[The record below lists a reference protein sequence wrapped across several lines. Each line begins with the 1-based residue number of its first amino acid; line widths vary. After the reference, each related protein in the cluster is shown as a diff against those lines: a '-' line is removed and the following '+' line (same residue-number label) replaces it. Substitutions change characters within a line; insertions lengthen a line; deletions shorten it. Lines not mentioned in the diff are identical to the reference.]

1 MSHATRDLAS
11 FDFESLNVFLAAVEE
26 CSIFAAAKR
35 SHIVASAASKRISLL
50 EDRAGTPLLYR
61 HSRGVR
67 PTPAGE
73 ALYHHA
79 KRLEEHLR
87 RISDELS
94 EYANGV
100 RGHVRIHAN
109 LTAMVQYLPKDL
121 SSFLQENPEIRLDL
135 VERTSDQVI
144 QAVASG
150 LTDIGICST
159 TPDATLDLDVLTYGV
174 DQLVVVVRPNH
185 RLARRRG
192 VRFSELLDEDI
203 VSLTYGT
210 SIHQLCASAAERL
223 GRTLRVRMEVTDF
236 EAMRNMVASGLGVG
250 VLPMPSV
257 APYLDIMSLRMIPLS
272 ESWGKRPLNI
282 VARRFQALPLPSQ
295 LLVRHLARSRGLS
308 VEGCLVAGEA
318 M

>member
-1 MSHATRDLAS
+1 MRDLAS
-11 FDFESLNVFLAAVEE
+11 FDLESLSVFLAAVEE

-35 SHIVASAASKRISLL
+35 NHIVASAASKRISLL
-50 EDRAGTPLLYR
+50 EQRAGTPLLYR

-87 RISDELS
+87 RISNELS

-174 DQLVVVVRPNH
+174 DQLVVVVRPSH

-210 SIHQLCASAAERL
+210 SIHKLCASAAERL

-272 ESWGKRPLNI
+272 EPWGKRPLNI

-308 VEGCLVAGEA
+308 VEGCLVAGETA
-318 M
+318 